1 MPERKKTDE
10 IHKNHRQRLKEQFR
24 KNGLDGMTDIQVLE
38 LLLFYC
44 IPRVDTNPIAHDLL
58 RRFGSVTDVLDAPP
72 QELEKVDGIGPGA
85 ADFLKLIREL
95 DRYREMERR
104 AKPRYLDTVE
114 ACGDF
119 LVPCFKNL
127 QNETVYLLCLDAAC
141 KLLSCRMV
149 GEGSVNSAAV
159 PVRRIV
165 EMALA
170 SKASS
175 VVLAHNHPSGI
186 AVPSAED
193 ILTTRRVAAALDA
206 VEIVLTDHII
216 VADGDYVSLV
226 DSDLYRPEDYRVMY

>member
-1 MPERKKTDE
+1 MPEREKEDQ
-10 IHKNHRQRLKEQFR
+10 IHKQHRKRLKEQFR
-24 KNGLDGMTDIQVLE
+24 KSGLDGLTDIQVLE

-44 IPRVDTNPIAHDLL
+44 IPRADTNPIAHDLL
-58 RRFGSVTDVLDAPP
+58 KRFGSLSEVLDAPP
-72 QELEKVDGIGPGA
+72 QELEKVGGIGPGA

-104 AKPRYLDTVE
+104 KKPRFLKTIE
-114 ACGDF
+114 GCGDF

-127 QNETVYLLCLDAAC
+127 QNENVYLLCLDAAC

-170 SKASS
+170 SRASS
-175 VVLAHNHPSGI
+175 VVLAHNHPSGL
-186 AVPSAED
+186 ALPSAED
-193 ILTTRRVAAALDA
+193 VRTTRRVAAALDA
-206 VEIVLTDHII
+206 VEIQLIDHII
-216 VADGDYVSLV
+216 VADDDYVSLAQ
-226 DSDLYRPEDYRVMY
+226 SGLYRYEDCRLEV

>member
-1 MPERKKTDE
+1 MPERKKE
-10 IHKNHRQRLKEQFR
+10 EQVHRDHRKRLKEQFR
-24 KNGLDGMTDIQVLE
+24 KSGLDGLTDIQVLE
-38 LLLFYC
+38 LLLFYG

-58 RRFGSVTDVLDAPP
+58 KRFGSLSDVLDAPA
-72 QELEKVDGIGPGA
+72 QELEKTPGLGPGA

-104 AKPRYLDTVE
+104 KKPRFLESVE
-114 ACGDF
+114 ECGEF

-141 KLLSCRMV
+141 KVLSCRMV

-170 SKASS
+170 SRASS

-186 AVPSAED
+186 ALPSAED
-193 ILTTRRVAAALDA
+193 VRTTRRVAMALDA
-206 VEIVLTDHII
+206 VDIQLIDHII
-216 VADGDYVSLV
+216 VAEGDFVSLV
-226 DSDLYRPEDYRVMY
+226 QSGLYCQADCHVEV